1 MIRALASQSID
12 QEVSLSENKIMSETP
27 ISTDSNSTEQATP
40 ETTSA
45 ESPTETSSSDS
56 MLNEMANQIKL
67 LREQNAKLNEKT
79 EAQDNLGK
87 RKREAAVEGSIK
99 EMVQKLYAEYDSL
112 GLHKEELSSQLEAM
126 KKSPQANAIVE
137 MLSCAAAAQKSSVVE
152 LEKAYQEKKK
162 LMEENKRLKT
172 ITGAFADP
180 SERVTET
187 HHAVASRTQTSAK
200 PTNQFES
207 IFQGSSSSKIGRG
220 RGMQELNPNMY
231 EDMLRSSG
239 PSSSGMQKF
248 GRSDATMFN
257 TKMSKSRI
265 DGSGF
270 ESYTFGSK

>member
-1 MIRALASQSID
+1 MIRALASQARD
-12 QEVSLSENKIMSETP
+12 QEVPLTEKKTMSETP
-27 ISTDSNSTEQATP
+27 ISSDSTPNDQATQ

-67 LREQNAKLNEKT
+67 LREQNAKLNEKN

-112 GLHKEELSSQLEAM
+112 GLHKEELSAQLDAM
-126 KKSPQANAIVE
+126 KNSPQANAIVE
-137 MLSCAAAAQKSSVVE
+137 MLSCAAAARKSSVVE

-172 ITGAFADP
+172 ITNTFADP
-180 SERVTET
+180 LERVTET
-187 HHAVASRTQTSAK
+187 HHAVASNHSSG
-200 PTNQFES
+200 NQNKFDS
-207 IFQGSSSSKIGRG
+207 IFQGSSSTTIGRG
-220 RGMQELNPNMY
+220 RGMKELNPNMY
-231 EDMLRSSG
+231 EDMIRSAG
-239 PSSSGMQKF
+239 PSSTGMQRF

-257 TKMSKSRI
+257 QKMSKARV
-265 DGSGF
+265 DGYGF
-270 ESYTFGSK
+270 ESHHFGSK